1 MSAPSEKIQS
11 VVDENV
17 HRVVTQ
23 MSEIGL
29 RGKTVSE
36 VVYKILE
43 EWTWNNQEKLEGRGI
58 YLTKKR
64 LKFLKRQNCK

>member
-1 MSAPSEKIQS
+1 MAAPSEKIQA

-23 MSEIGL
+23 MSDVGL

-43 EWTWNNQEKLEGRGI
+43 EWTWHNQEKLESHGI
-58 YLTKKR
+58 YLTNKR
-64 LKFLKRQNCK
+64 RKNVR

>member
-1 MSAPSEKIQS
+1 MAAPSEKIQA

-17 HRVVTQ
+17 HRVLTQ
-23 MSEIGL
+23 MSEVGL

-43 EWTWNNQEKLEGRGI
+43 EWTWHNQEKLEGHGI
-58 YLTKKR
+58 YLTNKRRKK
-64 LKFLKRQNCK
+64 K